1 MVLLDPEIHDLHLI
15 TPFSASKPGADGHR
29 RRTDARTWILM
40 SLPHNTVGS
49 HLSQTPLKSDAGA
62 RFLRA
67 DFHLSQ
73 THPLKSDTLG
83 GSEKK

>member
-1 MVLLDPEIHDLHLI
+1 MLDSKSLKHAIAHDFTRACGQKI
-15 TPFSASKPGADGHR
+15 C
-29 RRTDARTWILM
+29 
-40 SLPHNTVGS
+40 TVGS

-83 GSEKK
+83 GSEKN